1 LKRGGLDCLRS
12 TTEFFGIFLTS
23 PSNKII
29 MPDMNEPSA
38 NNPFL
43 VDSLNH
49 PLAGPIRKLL
59 TREGRRELNQ
69 IIIDDEENIFQ
80 ALEAGIEIESVY
92 FSGDDKVSDALREKL
107 TAGATIHEVAKRTT
121 KKLFEND
128 KLSRIFAIAETPK
141 PIGLEKLK
149 SITKDAVVLED
160 VSISGN
166 IGNII
171 RTSLALG
178 VGGMILLNMDPL
190 DMYDR
195 RLIRAS
201 RGYLFS
207 LPVMTATA
215 SQLID
220 YCKQNDQTLLV
231 TSADAEKT
239 VDEISSI
246 PERLLIVFGS
256 EKEGCSPEI
265 ENAASLK
272 VRIPINEKVESL
284 NVSAAAGITLF
295 NRVKYNQQ

>member
-1 LKRGGLDCLRS
+1 MNGFLDPAFQQDYH
-12 TTEFFGIFLTS
+12 E
-23 PSNKII
+23 P
-29 MPDMNEPSA
+29 MDEPSA

-59 TREGRRELNQ
+59 TREGRRELNR
-69 IIIDDEENIFQ
+69 IIIDDEENILQ
-80 ALEAGIEIESVY
+80 ALEAGLEIDSVY
-92 FSGDDKVSDALREKL
+92 FAGDEVISETLRRNL

-128 KLSRIFAIAETPK
+128 KISRIFAVAETPK
-141 PIGLEKLK
+141 PIGLERLS
-149 SITKDAVVLED
+149 SIMKDVVVLED

-190 DMYDR
+190 DLFDR

-207 LPVMTATA
+207 LPVMTATTN
-215 SQLID
+215 QLIE
-220 YCKQNDQTLLV
+220 YCKQTNQTLLV
-231 TSADAEKT
+231 TSADAEKS
-239 VDEISSI
+239 VEEIASI

-256 EKEGCSPEI
+256 EKEGCSPEL
-265 ENAASLK
+265 ENAANLK
-272 VRIPINEKVESL
+272 VRIPISNKVESL

-295 NRVKYNQQ
+295 NRILFNQK

>member
-1 LKRGGLDCLRS
+1 MTPTLD
-12 TTEFFGIFLTS
+12 TV
-23 PSNKII
+23 I
-29 MPDMNEPSA
+29 MLDMNEPSA
-38 NNPFL
+38 NNPFF

-69 IIIDDEENIFQ
+69 IIIDDEENISQ

-92 FSGDDKVSDALREKL
+92 FSGDDKVSDTLREKL

-149 SITKDAVVLED
+149 SITKDVVVLED

-190 DMYDR
+190 DIYDR

-207 LPVMTATA
+207 LPVMTATTN
-215 SQLID
+215 QLID
-220 YCKQNDQTLLV
+220 YCKQNNQPLLV
-231 TSADAEKT
+231 TSADADKT
-239 VDEISSI
+239 VDEIASI
-246 PERLLIVFGS
+246 NERLLIVFGS

-272 VRIPINEKVESL
+272 ARIPINKKVESL

-295 NRVKYNQQ
+295 ARRNFNQIGQ

>member
-1 LKRGGLDCLRS
+1 ML
-12 TTEFFGIFLTS
+12 
-23 PSNKII
+23 
-29 MPDMNEPSA
+29 DMNEPSA
-38 NNPFL
+38 NNPFF

-69 IIIDDEENIFQ
+69 IIIDDEENISQ
-80 ALEAGIEIESVY
+80 ALEAEIEIESVY
-92 FSGDDKVSDALREKL
+92 FSGDDKVSDNLREKL

-149 SITKDAVVLED
+149 SITKDVVVLED

-190 DMYDR
+190 DIYDR

-207 LPVMTATA
+207 LPVMTATTN
-215 SQLID
+215 QLID
-220 YCKQNDQTLLV
+220 YCKQNNQPLLV

-239 VDEISSI
+239 VDEIASI
-246 PERLLIVFGS
+246 NERLLIVFGS

-272 VRIPINEKVESL
+272 TRIPINKKVESL

-295 NRVKYNQQ
+295 ARRNFNQLGP

>member
-1 LKRGGLDCLRS
+1 MTLTLDA
-12 TTEFFGIFLTS
+12 
-23 PSNKII
+23 II
-29 MPDMNEPSA
+29 IRYMNEPSA

-43 VDSLNH
+43 IDSLNH

-69 IIIDDEENIFQ
+69 IIIDDEENILQ

-92 FSGDDKVSDALREKL
+92 FSGDDKVSDLLREKL

-149 SITKDAVVLED
+149 SIAKDVVVLED

-190 DMYDR
+190 DIFDR

-207 LPVMTATA
+207 LPVMTATT
-215 SQLID
+215 SQLIE
-220 YCKQNDQTLLV
+220 YCKQNNQPLLV

-239 VDEISSI
+239 VDEIASI
-246 PERLLIVFGS
+246 NERLLIVFGS

-272 VRIPINEKVESL
+272 VSIPINNKVESL

-295 NRVKYNQQ
+295 ARRNFNQLVV

>member
-1 LKRGGLDCLRS
+1 
-12 TTEFFGIFLTS
+12 
-23 PSNKII
+23 
-29 MPDMNEPSA
+29 MNEPSE

-69 IIIDDEENIFQ
+69 IIIDDEEKILQ

-92 FSGDDKVSDALREKL
+92 FSGDDVISETLRKKL

-128 KLSRIFAIAETPK
+128 KLSRIFAIAEAPK

-149 SITKDAVVLED
+149 SITKDVVVLED

-190 DMYDR
+190 DIYDR

-201 RGYLFS
+201 RGYLFT
-207 LPVMTATA
+207 LPVMTATT

-220 YCKQNDQTLLV
+220 YCAQNKQTLLV

-239 VDEISSI
+239 VDEIASI
-246 PERLLIVFGS
+246 PERLLIVFGN
-256 EKEGCSPEI
+256 EKEGCSLEI
-265 ENAASLK
+265 ENAANLK
-272 VRIPINEKVESL
+272 VSIPINQKVESL

-295 NRVKYNQQ
+295 ARRNFNRLRP